1 MDVDGFLSAIVVGL
15 VIGALGRLLVPGR
28 QRIGCVLTIVVGILA
43 ALLGSLLSGAVGIDT
58 DGFSWSELGVQ
69 VLVAAFGVAVLSGLT
84 RSRPR

>member
-28 QRIGCVLTIVVGILA
+28 QRIGCLLTIVVGILA
-43 ALLGSLLSGAVGIDT
+43 ALLGSLLAGAVGINT
-58 DGFSWSELGVQ
+58 DGFSWPELGVQ
-69 VLVAAFGVAVLSGLT
+69 VLVAAFGVTVLSGLT